1 MDPAPK
7 AAALT
12 TLSTARDR
20 AASRRRPAD
29 AGATGPRVAVVHDY
43 LSQRGGAERV
53 VLSMMKAFPQARLI
67 TSVYEPSSTFPEFAE
82 YDVETTW
89 LSRVTRLRQ
98 DPRLALPL
106 LAPTFSSL
114 EVRDVDAVLCSTSGW
129 AHAVSTTA
137 PKLVYC
143 HSPARWLYES
153 DDYFAG
159 LRQGARR
166 AANGLLLPL
175 RRWDAQAAAS
185 ADRYLVNSSV
195 VQERL
200 QRAYGRY
207 APVVPPPVSLGPTP
221 VEPVPG
227 LEPGF
232 LLVVSRRRGYKQVD
246 IVCEAMRELSDERLV
261 VVGGLPQ
268 GMQDCAP
275 GRTLGLTDVP
285 DAQMRWLYA
294 NCAALVAT
302 SNEDFGLTPVE
313 ANAAGSP
320 AIVLRRGGYLDSS
333 VEGLTGVFVEDATRD
348 GVVDAVRRFRALSF
362 DCESIRRHAAQ
373 FSESRFVARLRAE
386 VDQLTGGGSS
396 VGGGAPEAVDDPAS
410 TACAS

>member
-1 MDPAPK
+1 M
-7 AAALT
+7 T
-12 TLSTARDR
+12 TLSAARDR
-20 AASRRRPAD
+20 AAQRRQRGGARGPA
-29 AGATGPRVAVVHDY
+29 PRVAVVHDY

-53 VLSMMKAFPQARLI
+53 VLSMMKAFPDARLI
-67 TSVYEPSSTFPEFAE
+67 TSVYEPSSTFPEFAD
-82 YDVETTW
+82 YAVETTW
-89 LSRVTRLRQ
+89 LDRVSRLRQ

-114 EVRDVDAVLCSTSGW
+114 EVRDVDVVVCSTSGW
-129 AHAVSTTA
+129 AHAVSSSA

-159 LRQGARR
+159 LSQGARR
-166 AANGLLLPL
+166 AANGFLLPL
-175 RRWDAQAAAS
+175 RRWDSKAAAS
-185 ADRYLVNSSV
+185 VDRYLVNSSV
-195 VQERL
+195 VQDRL
-200 QRAYGRY
+200 HRAYGRY
-207 APVVPPPVSLGPTP
+207 APVVSPPVSLGATP

-246 IVCEAMRELSDERLV
+246 IVCEAVRDLPDERLV
-261 VVGGLPQ
+261 VVGGLPE
-268 GMQDCAP
+268 GMEDCAP
-275 GRTLGLTDVP
+275 GRTTGLTNVP

-294 NCAALVAT
+294 NCDALVAT

-333 VEGLTGVFVEDATRD
+333 VEGLTGVFVEEATRD
-348 GVVDAVRRFRALSF
+348 GVVDAVRRFRQLSF
-362 DCESIRRHAAQ
+362 DRESIRRHAAQ
-373 FSESRFVARLRAE
+373 FSESRFIARLRLE

-396 VGGGAPEAVDDPAS
+396 VAGGTPGAVDEPAS

>member
-1 MDPAPK
+1 
-7 AAALT
+7 LT

-20 AASRRRPAD
+20 AAQRRQRAGVSGPA
-29 AGATGPRVAVVHDY
+29 PRVAVVHDY

-53 VLSMMKAFPQARLI
+53 VLSMMKAFPEARLI
-67 TSVYEPSSTFPEFAE
+67 TSVYEPSSTFPEFAD
-82 YDVETTW
+82 YAVETTW
-89 LSRVTRLRQ
+89 LDRVARFRQ

-114 EVRDVDAVLCSTSGW
+114 EIRDVDVVVCSTSGW
-129 AHAVSTTA
+129 AHAVSTAA

-159 LRQGARR
+159 LGSGARR
-166 AANGLLLPL
+166 AATGFLRPL
-175 RRWDAQAAAS
+175 RRWDGKAAAS

-195 VQERL
+195 VQDRL
-200 QRAYGRY
+200 NRAYGRY
-207 APVVPPPVSLGPTP
+207 APVVSPPVSLGPSP

-246 IVCEAMRELSDERLV
+246 IVCEAVRDLPDERLV
-261 VVGGLPQ
+261 VVGGLPV
-268 GMQDCAP
+268 GMEDCAP
-275 GRTLGLTDVP
+275 GRTTGLTNVP

-333 VEGLTGVFVEDATRD
+333 VEGLTGVFVEEATRD
-348 GVVDAVRRFRALSF
+348 GVVDAVRRFRELSF
-362 DCESIRRHAAQ
+362 DRESIRRHAAQ
-373 FSESRFVARLRAE
+373 FSESRFIARLRLE

-396 VGGGAPEAVDDPAS
+396 AAGGIPETVDEPAS